1 MGCDR
6 SGVVGR
12 GGVCSL
18 GGVGVRIIVIAAERE
33 ASCVGVTDGGR
44 CIGLRVDGGIGGVRG
59 CV

>member
-1 MGCDR
+1 MGCER

-33 ASCVGVTDGGR
+33 ASCVGVTER
-44 CIGLRVDGGIGGVRG
+44 AL
-59 CV
+59 